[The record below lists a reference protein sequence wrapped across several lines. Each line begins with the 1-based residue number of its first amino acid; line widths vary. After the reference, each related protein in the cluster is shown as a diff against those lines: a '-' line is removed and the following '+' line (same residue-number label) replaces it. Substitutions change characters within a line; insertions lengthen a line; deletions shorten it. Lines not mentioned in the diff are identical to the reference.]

1 MVCVCVVWDSF
12 FSQGCGFGPSLV
24 EMAKRKA
31 EGISL
36 RVWAELGFGSAQK

>member
-12 FSQGCGFGPSLV
+12 FSQGCGFGPSLK
-24 EMAKRKA
+24 MAKRKA
-31 EGISL
+31 EGVSL